1 MRPVTVDDA
10 EAICGIYN
18 PYIRD
23 SAITFEE
30 DPVSPGEMEGRIR
43 GVTASYPWLVHEEGG
58 EVVGYAYI
66 NQWKARAAYRF
77 SSEIS
82 IYIKGSCRRRGIGSG
97 LLGSLLE
104 EVRKTSLHSI
114 VAGVTLP
121 NEASVGLHEKFGFKK
136 IAQFNEI
143 GFKLGKWLDV
153 GYWELLL

>member
-1 MRPVTVDDA
+1 MLNDA

-23 SAITFEE
+23 TAITFEE
-30 DPVSPGEMEGRIR
+30 DPVSPAEMEGRIR
-43 GVTASYPWLVHEEGG
+43 RVTPFYPWLVGEENG

-66 NQWKARAAYRF
+66 NQWKERVAYRF
-77 SSEIS
+77 SAELS

-97 LLGSLLE
+97 LLRALLE
-104 EVRKTSLHSI
+104 VVRKTSVHSI
-114 VAGVTLP
+114 VAGITLP
-121 NEASVGLHEKFGFKK
+121 NEASVKLHEKFGFKK
-136 IAQFNEI
+136 VAQFNEI